1 MELSS
6 ADFSLFI
13 VFIKMRRATVEMPC
27 GYCGQS
33 QAAYGWSCCGSSWR
47 QGEIGKSAKSGA
59 RGPKSDLL
67 T

>member
-6 ADFSLFI
+6 TDFSLFI

-27 GYCGQS
+27 GSCGQS
-33 QAAYGWSCCGSSWR
+33 QTICGWSYYGSSWR
-47 QGEIGKSAKSGA
+47 QGEMGKSARRGA
-59 RGPKSDLL
+59 KGPKSDLL